1 MITQANFV
9 GKYQVAVNNFT
20 QLTPYI
26 NRYEPKLI
34 NELFGAELA
43 IDFNADPE
51 DEIWDDVK
59 AIGFGLESLLT
70 GMVYFQYVRDLP
82 FRVTNMGVVYNL
94 DENST
99 NVMPAL
105 TLRQRYNECVNDWN
119 EMAKYLRDNFEKYK
133 GIKKKY
139 ITD

>member
-1 MITQANFV
+1 MISQANFV

-26 NRYEPKLI
+26 TRYEPKLI

-43 IDFNADPE
+43 IDFNDDPE
-51 DEIWDDVK
+51 DEIWDDLK

-105 TLRQRYNECVNDWN
+105 ILRQRYNECVNDWN
-119 EMAKYLRDNFEKYK
+119 EMAKYLKENFEKYK
-133 GIKKKY
+133 GVKKKY

>member
-26 NRYEPKLI
+26 NRYEPILI

-82 FRVTNMGVVYNL
+82 FRVTNMGVVYNM
-94 DENST
+94 DENSM
-99 NVMPAL
+99 NVIPAL

-119 EMAKYLRDNFEKYK
+119 EMAKYLRDNFENYK

>member
-1 MITQANFV
+1 MISQANFV

-43 IDFNADPE
+43 IDFNDDPE
-51 DEIWDDVK
+51 DEIWDDLK

-105 TLRQRYNECVNDWN
+105 ILRQRYNECVNDWN
-119 EMAKYLRDNFEKYK
+119 EMAKYLKENFEKYK
-133 GIKKKY
+133 GVKKKY

>member
-1 MITQANFV
+1 MISQANLV
-9 GKYQVAVNNFT
+9 GKYQVTVNNFT

-26 NRYEPKLI
+26 TRYEPKLI
-34 NELFGAELA
+34 NELFGVELA
-43 IDFNADPE
+43 IDFNADP
-51 DEIWDDVK
+51 DDDIWDDVK

-99 NVMPAL
+99 NVMLSL
-105 TLRQRYNECVNDWN
+105 TLRQRYYECVNDWN
-119 EMAKYLRDNFEKYK
+119 EMAKYLRDNFENYK

>member
-1 MITQANFV
+1 MISQANFV

-26 NRYEPKLI
+26 TRYEPKLI

-43 IDFNADPE
+43 IDFNADP
-51 DEIWDDVK
+51 DDDIWDDVK

-119 EMAKYLRDNFEKYK
+119 EMAKYLRDNFENYK

>member
-1 MITQANFV
+1 MISQANFV

-26 NRYEPKLI
+26 TRYEPKLI
-34 NELFGAELA
+34 NELFGVELA
-43 IDFNADPE
+43 IDFNADP
-51 DEIWDDVK
+51 DDDIWDDVK

-82 FRVTNMGVVYNL
+82 YRVTNMGVVYNM
-94 DENST
+94 DENSM

-119 EMAKYLRDNFEKYK
+119 EMAKYLRDNFENYK
-133 GIKKKY
+133 GIQKKY

>member
-1 MITQANFV
+1 MISQANFV

-26 NRYEPKLI
+26 TRYEPKLI

-43 IDFNADPE
+43 IDFNADP
-51 DEIWDDVK
+51 DDDIWDDVK

-82 FRVTNMGVVYNL
+82 FRVTNMGVVYNM
-94 DENST
+94 DENSM
-99 NVMPAL
+99 NVIPAL

-119 EMAKYLRDNFEKYK
+119 EMAKYLRDNFENYK

>member
-1 MITQANFV
+1 MISQANFV

-43 IDFNADPE
+43 IDFNADP
-51 DEIWDDVK
+51 DDDIWDDVK

-119 EMAKYLRDNFEKYK
+119 EMAKYLRDNFENYK